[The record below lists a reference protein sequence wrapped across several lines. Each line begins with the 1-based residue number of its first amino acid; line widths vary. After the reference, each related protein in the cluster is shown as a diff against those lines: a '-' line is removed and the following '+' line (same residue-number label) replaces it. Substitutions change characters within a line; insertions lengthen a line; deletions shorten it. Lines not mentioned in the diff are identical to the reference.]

1 MQEVGCVVQLHVRAS
16 LRRCK
21 ALKQQNSYS
30 PWNFLSRINEPVY
43 TQNMCGLLGGGRY
56 IDTSVRSEPGI
67 SFFFEV
73 KPWMLIFSRC
83 ILYVYIYAK
92 SIISTNVHKNT
103 NDQHKYGGWRTY
115 SEKPGCQSYVWHL
128 PCLMMQFQK
137 IVSIDCLNINLK
149 CGS

>member
-30 PWNFLSRINEPVY
+30 PWNFLSRINEPGY

-83 ILYVYIYAK
+83 ILYVYIYMQNPSFLPM
-92 SIISTNVHKNT
+92 SIKIQMISTNME
-103 NDQHKYGGWRTY
+103 D
-115 SEKPGCQSYVWHL
+115 EEL
-128 PCLMMQFQK
+128 
-137 IVSIDCLNINLK
+137 IVRNLVANHMYDIFHV
-149 CGS
+149 

>member
-1 MQEVGCVVQLHVRAS
+1 M
-16 LRRCK
+16 
-21 ALKQQNSYS
+21 Y
-30 PWNFLSRINEPVY
+30 FI
-43 TQNMCGLLGGGRY
+43 
-56 IDTSVRSEPGI
+56 
-67 SFFFEV
+67 
-73 KPWMLIFSRC
+73 C
-83 ILYVYIYAK
+83 IYIYAK

-103 NDQHKYGGWRTY
+103 NDQQKYGGWRTY